1 VANKNTESPKE
12 TSNLFKRNDTF
23 VDILGSE
30 WTIQFRDEDPAFEK
44 AQGYAEPNEK
54 IIIIENVKPT
64 NPNEPLELTEY
75 AQSIDQKRVLR
86 HEILH
91 AFLMESGLDA
101 NANAVENW
109 ATNEEM
115 VDWFAIQSPKI
126 FKVYKELK
134 LIWVILR

>member
-1 VANKNTESPKE
+1 MANKNNNESSSKE
-12 TSNLFKRNDTF
+12 TSNLFKRNDAF

-134 LIWVILR
+134 LV

>member
-1 VANKNTESPKE
+1 MANKNNNESSSKE

-101 NANAVENW
+101 NANSVENW

-134 LIWVILR
+134 LI

>member
-1 VANKNTESPKE
+1 MANKNNNESSSKE

-134 LIWVILR
+134 LV

>member
-1 VANKNTESPKE
+1 MANKNTESPKE
-12 TSNLFKRNDTF
+12 TSSNLFKRNDTF

-101 NANAVENW
+101 NANSVENW

-126 FKVYKELK
+126 FKIYKELK
-134 LIWVILR
+134 LI

>member
-1 VANKNTESPKE
+1 MANKNNNESPKE
-12 TSNLFKRNDTF
+12 TPSNLFKRNDTF

-134 LIWVILR
+134 LI

>member
-1 VANKNTESPKE
+1 MANKNNNESSSKE

-134 LIWVILR
+134 LI

>member
-1 VANKNTESPKE
+1 MANKNNNESPKE
-12 TSNLFKRNDTF
+12 TPSNLFKRNDTF

-101 NANAVENW
+101 NANSVENW

-134 LIWVILR
+134 LI

>member
-1 VANKNTESPKE
+1 MANKNNNESSSKE
-12 TSNLFKRNDTF
+12 TPSSLFKRNDTF

-134 LIWVILR
+134 LI

>member
-1 VANKNTESPKE
+1 MANKNNESPKE
-12 TSNLFKRNDTF
+12 TPSNLFKRNDTF

-126 FKVYKELK
+126 FKIYKELK
-134 LIWVILR
+134 LI

>member
-1 VANKNTESPKE
+1 MANKNNNESSSKE

-91 AFLMESGLDA
+91 AFLMESGLDV
-101 NANAVENW
+101 NANSVENW

-134 LIWVILR
+134 LI

>member
-1 VANKNTESPKE
+1 MANKNESQKE
-12 TSNLFKRNDTF
+12 TSSNLFKRNDTF

-101 NANAVENW
+101 NANSVENW

-134 LIWVILR
+134 LI

>member
-1 VANKNTESPKE
+1 MANKNNNESSSKE
-12 TSNLFKRNDTF
+12 TPSSLFKRNDTF

-101 NANAVENW
+101 NANSVENW

-134 LIWVILR
+134 LI

>member
-1 VANKNTESPKE
+1 MANKNESQKE
-12 TSNLFKRNDTF
+12 TPSNLFKRNDTF

-101 NANAVENW
+101 NANSVENW

-134 LIWVILR
+134 LI

>member
-134 LIWVILR
+134 LI

>member
-1 VANKNTESPKE
+1 MANKNNNESPKE
-12 TSNLFKRNDTF
+12 TSSNLFKRNDTF

-101 NANAVENW
+101 NVNSVENW

-134 LIWVILR
+134 LI

>member
-1 VANKNTESPKE
+1 MANKNTESPKE

-134 LIWVILR
+134 LI

>member
-1 VANKNTESPKE
+1 MANKNNNESSPKE

-101 NANAVENW
+101 NANAIENW

-134 LIWVILR
+134 LI

>member
-1 VANKNTESPKE
+1 MANKNNNESSSKE
-12 TSNLFKRNDTF
+12 TSNLFKRSDTF

-101 NANAVENW
+101 NANSVENW

-134 LIWVILR
+134 LI

>member
-1 VANKNTESPKE
+1 VANKNNNESSSKE

-101 NANAVENW
+101 NANSVENW

-134 LIWVILR
+134 LI

>member
-1 VANKNTESPKE
+1 MANKNNNESPKE
-12 TSNLFKRNDTF
+12 TSSNLFKRNDTF

-101 NANAVENW
+101 NANSVENW

-134 LIWVILR
+134 LI

>member
-1 VANKNTESPKE
+1 MANKNNNNESKKE
-12 TSNLFKRNDTF
+12 TPSNPFKRNDTF

-54 IIIIENVKPT
+54 IIIIENVKPS
-64 NPNEPLELTEY
+64 NPNEPLDLTEY

-134 LIWVILR
+134 LI

>member
-1 VANKNTESPKE
+1 MANKNNNESPKE

-134 LIWVILR
+134 LI

>member
-1 VANKNTESPKE
+1 MANKNNNESQKE
-12 TSNLFKRNDTF
+12 TPSNLFKRNDTF

-109 ATNEEM
+109 AINEEM
-115 VDWFAIQSPKI
+115 IDWFAIQSPKI

-134 LIWVILR
+134 LI

>member
-1 VANKNTESPKE
+1 MANKNTESPKE
-12 TSNLFKRNDTF
+12 TQSNLFKRNDTF

-101 NANAVENW
+101 NANSVENW

-126 FKVYKELK
+126 FKIYKELK
-134 LIWVILR
+134 LI

>member
-1 VANKNTESPKE
+1 MANKNNNKSSSKK

-134 LIWVILR
+134 LI

>member
-1 VANKNTESPKE
+1 MANKNNNESSSKE
-12 TSNLFKRNDTF
+12 TSNLFKKNDTF

-101 NANAVENW
+101 NANSVENW

-134 LIWVILR
+134 LI

>member
-1 VANKNTESPKE
+1 MANKNNNESSSKE

-30 WTIQFRDEDPAFEK
+30 WTIQFKDEDPAFEK

-134 LIWVILR
+134 LV

>member
-1 VANKNTESPKE
+1 MANKNNNNESPKE
-12 TSNLFKRNDTF
+12 TPSNLFKRNDTF

-134 LIWVILR
+134 LI